1 MLRLAWSDVPGR
13 HSYEE
18 GYMVLNPES
27 GSVDMKALLSLHRP
41 EHHLPILAQGHHD
54 SSKPHGDA
62 VPKGSA
68 DPQLPLRP
76 AERSLTSL
84 CAHAYSPRRKPS
96 IHRFLWRI
104 SILNPEE
111 VGRADAP
118 HRYVGGLSHVA
129 PDTDL
134 YRSELG
140 LSSGADGKYLMVEDR
155 ASGSPARPWP
165 HFHDS
170 PKPLLHVNQ
179 RTLCPAELSCS
190 VLRLCG
196 EARMCRQKVLA
207 FVCKSTFAFLGELSR
222 NGAFWRRDSTRQ
234 SVGHSAADAQNMRAE
249 ASRESYMQAL
259 CSELLDFDL
268 SPDMPGNSEDASSLT
283 PTARSIVYNQDG
295 SPQSHGTS
303 LGRPRLFGN
312 LGKDRSKDSSEEEFL
327 NEARELHPVP
337 HSTRKSLT
345 YAEPL
350 RKISRSPAKVL
361 DAPNLQDDFYLNLVD
376 WGAGNVLAVGL
387 AKTVYLW
394 CPMTG
399 AVTQLCEVPEDD
411 LVASVAWNQDGSS
424 LAIGTGKGDVQIWD
438 PVRVCGLS
446 WSYNG
451 AMLASGGN
459 DNKVLT
465 WSASMMPSGNVT
477 DGHSSRIS
485 PVLRLADHQAAVKAL
500 AWSPH
505 QHHTLATGGGT
516 ADRCI
521 RFWDTHTGTCLNCVD
536 TGSQVCNLSW
546 AKSVNEVV
554 STHGYSLNQVVV
566 WKYPSMRK
574 VVTLTGHTYRVLY
587 LSVSPDGQT
596 VVTGAGDETL
606 RFWNVFPPIQG
617 IRSTASF
624 VTVNLKKEQF
634 GRGNFVAT
642 NPGRIDD
649 YYLIEAQPIG
659 KGSGGSVQRATNRGT
674 GAVRAVKTIPK
685 RTVKSIQRLA
695 DEIEVAA
702 RLVRQMISPV
712 YYMHSR
718 GVVHR
723 DLKPENFMFSNPRD
737 VTEAS
742 LKIIDF
748 GVSKRIAPGQVLR
761 TRACT
766 PYYVAPEVLS
776 SKYTNTC
783 DMWSIG
789 VIAYILLCGS
799 PPFYGENEMEVLDPS
814 RRLTAEQA
822 LHHPWIDSLAPGAS
836 VKTISPGALV
846 NLNNFNKQNKL
857 KRMALTVIA
866 RQIPEDSIEEL
877 RQMFSALDKN
887 GDGTL
892 TVEEISKGFELVGMD
907 VPDHFSEY
915 VANIDV
921 GGSGVVDYSKF
932 LAATLDKKHY
942 IQEAVCWAAFR
953 AFDLDGNGKITKEEL
968 AQVLS
973 GGAFENIGD
982 ALGIHS
988 REIEAII
995 DEVDADGD
1003 GEIDFEEF
1011 MQMMRVRS
1019 GNGASTA

>member
-1 MLRLAWSDVPGR
+1 
-13 HSYEE
+13 
-18 GYMVLNPES
+18 
-27 GSVDMKALLSLHRP
+27 
-41 EHHLPILAQGHHD
+41 
-54 SSKPHGDA
+54 
-62 VPKGSA
+62 
-68 DPQLPLRP
+68 
-76 AERSLTSL
+76 
-84 CAHAYSPRRKPS
+84 
-96 IHRFLWRI
+96 
-104 SILNPEE
+104 
-111 VGRADAP
+111 
-118 HRYVGGLSHVA
+118 
-129 PDTDL
+129 
-134 YRSELG
+134 
-140 LSSGADGKYLMVEDR
+140 
-155 ASGSPARPWP
+155 
-165 HFHDS
+165 
-170 PKPLLHVNQ
+170 
-179 RTLCPAELSCS
+179 
-190 VLRLCG
+190 
-196 EARMCRQKVLA
+196 
-207 FVCKSTFAFLGELSR
+207 TFAFLGELSR

-438 PVRVCGLS
+438 PVRCEKIHDALGHSGRVGALAWSGSRLATGGRDHSILLRDTRSPQRNVDKLIGHRQEVCGLS

-606 RFWNVFPPIQG
+606 RFWNVFPPIQ
-617 IRSTASF
+617 A
-624 VTVNLKKEQF
+624 
-634 GRGNFVAT
+634 
-642 NPGRIDD
+642 P
-649 YYLIEAQPIG
+649 
-659 KGSGGSVQRATNRGT
+659 QRAFSSTSYGMT
-674 GAVRAVKTIPK
+674 VR
-685 RTVKSIQRLA
+685 
-695 DEIEVAA
+695 
-702 RLVRQMISPV
+702 
-712 YYMHSR
+712 
-718 GVVHR
+718 
-723 DLKPENFMFSNPRD
+723 
-737 VTEAS
+737 
-742 LKIIDF
+742 
-748 GVSKRIAPGQVLR
+748 
-761 TRACT
+761 
-766 PYYVAPEVLS
+766 
-776 SKYTNTC
+776 
-783 DMWSIG
+783 
-789 VIAYILLCGS
+789 
-799 PPFYGENEMEVLDPS
+799 
-814 RRLTAEQA
+814 
-822 LHHPWIDSLAPGAS
+822 
-836 VKTISPGALV
+836 
-846 NLNNFNKQNKL
+846 
-857 KRMALTVIA
+857 
-866 RQIPEDSIEEL
+866 
-877 RQMFSALDKN
+877 
-887 GDGTL
+887 
-892 TVEEISKGFELVGMD
+892 
-907 VPDHFSEY
+907 
-915 VANIDV
+915 
-921 GGSGVVDYSKF
+921 
-932 LAATLDKKHY
+932 
-942 IQEAVCWAAFR
+942 
-953 AFDLDGNGKITKEEL
+953 
-968 AQVLS
+968 
-973 GGAFENIGD
+973 
-982 ALGIHS
+982 
-988 REIEAII
+988 
-995 DEVDADGD
+995 
-1003 GEIDFEEF
+1003 
-1011 MQMMRVRS
+1011 
-1019 GNGASTA
+1019 